1 MLKRYLI
8 EKPMVLNFYLTLFLK
23 LVLIIISTCIGF
35 ISKDFSLFWPV
46 ITVSIS
52 LIVFY
57 RKNKKELEFDLGSAK
72 NQIHKMLKNGSVN
85 YSWNLLLYII
95 MYVVLYIFYYA
106 LIMMIKNDL
115 LRSSVNNVILVII
128 LILIVYRYFYYV
140 YEVAPILLLS
150 FLLIPLI
157 LLSMLGIETSLLNW
171 TFISFIV
178 ISIIPQLINK
188 DILFLLPKDKREK
201 IKILEDELS
210 ERLYL
215 IKFNLLS
222 FIPFLYIS
230 LLLTEK
236 VLKFSE
242 ILGRIDNYFS
252 IILNDVILKFIFI
265 NISLIVWFK
274 FKIYFYNKIS
284 EYLLKLS
291 NKDKLDEAH
300 ENKLKREKEEKAELE
315 RLKSEMDKLKLN
327 TEAPAEKR
335 TEWIVKTTEGNIV
348 AIFVNKESAE
358 VTLNDN
364 KATMEK
370 AGFTYKNS
378 VTEGTV
384 TRHIFSTEKSITERT
399 IWYDTEGN
407 ILFEEKGLQDPEYQ
421 KHHETLVVKGYELID
436 SGQFDSHDEGP
447 TYSETVFSYL
457 YKKVSNSTTTT
468 PDTRPNFRYPEVKPD
483 VKPEVKPTEKVK
495 QESTKP
501 KPSEVNI
508 SPRTTA
514 ETAKA
519 SLEEKAEPAKEA
531 PKQEE
536 SKKAELPQTGMA
548 DSFGTIGAAV
558 ASLVAGL
565 GVAFIGK
572 KKQ

>member
-72 NQIHKMLKNGSVN
+72 NQIHKMLKNGSVK

-140 YEVAPILLLS
+140 YEVAPILLVS
-150 FLLIPLI
+150 SLLIPLI
-157 LLSMLGIETSLLNW
+157 LLSMVGIETSLLNW

-201 IKILEDELS
+201 IKIPEDELR

-222 FIPFLYIS
+222 FVPLLYIS

-242 ILGRIDNYFS
+242 ILGVIEKYLP
-252 IILNDVILKFIFI
+252 IILYDLILKLIFI
-265 NISLIVWFK
+265 NISLFVWFK
-274 FKIYFYNKIS
+274 FRMYFYNKIS
-284 EYLLKLS
+284 NYLLNS
-291 NKDKLDEAH
+291 SDKLDEAH
-300 ENKLKREKEEKAELE
+300 KNKLKREKEEKAELE
-315 RLKSEMDKLKLN
+315 RLKSEMNKLNLN
-327 TEAPAEKR
+327 TEVLVEKR
-335 TEWIVKTTEGNIV
+335 TEWVVNTTEGIII
-348 AIFVNKESAE
+348 AISVNTEKAE
-358 VTLNDN
+358 VTLNNN

-384 TRHIFSTEKSITERT
+384 TV
-399 IWYDTEGN
+399 
-407 ILFEEKGLQDPEYQ
+407 L
-421 KHHETLVVKGYELID
+421 
-436 SGQFDSHDEGP
+436 
-447 TYSETVFSYL
+447 
-457 YKKVSNSTTTT
+457 
-468 PDTRPNFRYPEVKPD
+468 
-483 VKPEVKPTEKVK
+483 
-495 QESTKP
+495 
-501 KPSEVNI
+501 
-508 SPRTTA
+508 
-514 ETAKA
+514 
-519 SLEEKAEPAKEA
+519 
-531 PKQEE
+531 
-536 SKKAELPQTGMA
+536 
-548 DSFGTIGAAV
+548 
-558 ASLVAGL
+558 
-565 GVAFIGK
+565 
-572 KKQ
+572 